1 MSKHEA
7 VQFLK
12 DNGYDAYINTN
23 NVVMVVGEPFNK
35 AFKKELQEAL
45 IIGGYNQSWGISP
58 IKQDVKVEKEYTEED
73 E

>member
-7 VQFLK
+7 VKFLI
-12 DNGYDAYINTN
+12 DNGYEAYLNTN

-45 IIGGYNQSWGISP
+45 IIGGYNQSWGVSP
-58 IKQDVKVEKEYTEED
+58 VKQDVKIEKEEEI
-73 E
+73 EE